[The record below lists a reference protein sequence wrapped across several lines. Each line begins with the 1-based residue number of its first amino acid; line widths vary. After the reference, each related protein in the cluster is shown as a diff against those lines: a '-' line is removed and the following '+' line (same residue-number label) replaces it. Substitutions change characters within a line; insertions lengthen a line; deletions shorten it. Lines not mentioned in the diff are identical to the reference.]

1 MECTKRAC
9 CRFFPRNTWRSATA
23 HRPSRTAGLYGGWVR
38 RESGEGVAD
47 SAGSSLQALSGLA
60 RAGFACAMGVGLLSC
75 FHERAAPFRRPTR
88 RDWDCAARP
97 DRLGMPRAGRR
108 WRLMV
113 LRGSILGPA
122 PCLLGRGSYDS
133 RPNREG
139 VAARQ
144 VAPSVG
150 GPLQLSWSGARQ
162 RSPGRLRR
170 LETPPHKCHRWTIS
184 SGQQHRHM
192 LQFGRIQRECGNS
205 G

>member
-1 MECTKRAC
+1 M
-9 CRFFPRNTWRSATA
+9 SAQA
-23 HRPSRTAGLYGGWVR
+23 LPAP
-38 RESGEGVAD
+38 RESGSYPASTNV
-47 SAGSSLQALSGLA
+47 LP
-60 RAGFACAMGVGLLSC
+60 RFV
-75 FHERAAPFRRPTR
+75 
-88 RDWDCAARP
+88 ARP
-97 DRLGMPRAGRR
+97 AVIGIARRGPIVWDLGMPRAGRR

-192 LQFGRIQRECGNS
+192 LQFGRIQRERGNS